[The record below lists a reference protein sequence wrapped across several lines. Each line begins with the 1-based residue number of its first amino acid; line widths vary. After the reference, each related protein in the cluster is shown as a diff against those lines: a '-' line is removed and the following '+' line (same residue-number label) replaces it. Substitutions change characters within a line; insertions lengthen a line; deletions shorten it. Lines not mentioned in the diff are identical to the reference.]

1 METSNSVKP
10 SEAIWTRWPSLVN
23 GLQLFY
29 DLTVQLIKLYQGK
42 GEREERIEEM
52 ERLLSA
58 RDEAM
63 TKVTSPTTDDERELL
78 SKCKQLNDHL
88 NGLLSQE
95 KVQIQKDIKELSLKK
110 ESTNKY
116 VNPYNNI
123 NQDGMFYD
131 RKK

>member
-1 METSNSVKP
+1 METSNSAKP
-10 SEAIWTRWPSLVN
+10 SKAIWTRWTSIVN

-29 DLTVQLIKLYQGK
+29 DLTVQLIKLYQGE
-42 GEREERIEEM
+42 GEREERIEETN
-52 ERLLSA
+52 RLLTS

-63 TKVTSPTTDDERELL
+63 KKVTPPTTDAEHELL
-78 SKCKQLNDHL
+78 NRCKQLNDHL
-88 NGLLSQE
+88 NGLMKQE

-116 VNPYNNI
+116 LNPYNNI
-123 NQDGMFYD
+123 NPDGMFYD

>member
-1 METSNSVKP
+1 
-10 SEAIWTRWPSLVN
+10 VN

-29 DLTVQLIKLYQGK
+29 DLTVQLIKLYQGE
-42 GEREERIEEM
+42 GEREERIEETN
-52 ERLLSA
+52 RLLIS

-63 TKVTSPTTDDERELL
+63 TKVTTPTTDAERELL
-78 SKCKQLNDHL
+78 NKCRQLNDHL
-88 NGLLSQE
+88 NGLMKQE

-116 VNPYNNI
+116 VNPYENFNP
-123 NQDGMFYD
+123 DGMFYD